1 MGNIYSDKQREQIS
15 IMALNKLLMVSS
27 KGRIQSYIS
36 DNDKEPMWDGHIYI
50 YKESG
55 SEKRDDF
62 LFRIPVQVKSKEV
75 KRFDNKFLSYPIDT
89 VCLKSYFNDNGII
102 YFVVEIK
109 VDDYGREETKVFYKI
124 LLPSDIKK
132 ILDNTSENQI
142 SKNVH
147 LNRILTIKSNFY
159 DVCFQFN
166 ELRKIQSIELIN
178 NPMPLE
184 KVQDKEIEIIMPN
197 GFNDL
202 LSGDFYSYCL
212 LDDNMKIPVEFPYK
226 FIECTI
232 SLKNTIDFNNK
243 SFTNCKK
250 HITNTGEV
258 YFTFGDG
265 IVFKKDKK
273 LTIKSSEDNVDERLK
288 TLEYILTILI
298 NKEKISYPQ
307 NEMRLISQLEEEK
320 HLLEDIINVCS
331 RFNINTNM
339 VRLRDFNEG
348 DFKVLNLLLNVKMK
362 GTMTGGQIEC
372 LIVDFLKYKISL
384 YKVTY
389 KDSVVFYDFYSNE
402 INLCIVGEYEDKK
415 VEFSRF
421 ALVDERFFICENSNI
436 KLIRDSIVPF
446 KEGYEEILSNYYN
459 KLILALIKAWDI
471 SHNKKIIDLIEYLME
486 LIKGHVGYDIETI
499 NKLQIKYRA
508 NNGLSHKDKEE
519 LYRIKFK
526 EEISN
531 DKVCAICILLEDYEG
546 FEERF
551 EKLLKEEQEN
561 FKKYPIYTL
570 YKKNIINEA

>member
-147 LNRILTIKSNFY
+147 LNRILTTKSNFY

-265 IVFKKDKK
+265 IVFKNDKK
-273 LTIKSSEDNVDERLK
+273 LTIKSSEDNVDEILK

-339 VRLRDFNEG
+339 VRLKDFNEG

-372 LIVDFLKYKISL
+372 LIVDFLKYKIAL

-389 KDSVVFYDFYSNE
+389 EDSVVFYDFYSNK
-402 INLCIVGEYEDKK
+402 INLGIVGEYEDKK

-436 KLIRDSIVPF
+436 KLIRDSILPF

-459 KLILALIKAWDI
+459 QLILALIKAWDI

-499 NKLQIKYRA
+499 NKLQIKYRV

-561 FKKYPIYTL
+561 FQKYPIYTL

>member
-1 MGNIYSDKQREQIS
+1 MGKIYSDKQREQIS
-15 IMALNKLLMVSS
+15 IMAVNKMLMISS

-62 LFRIPVQVKSKEV
+62 LFRIPVQIKSKEV
-75 KRFDNKFLSYPIDT
+75 KSFDNKFLSYPIDT

-109 VDDYGREETKVFYKI
+109 ADDYGYEETKIFYKV

-132 ILDNTSENQI
+132 ILDNTLENQI

-147 LNRILTIKSNFY
+147 LNSILTAKSNFY

-178 NPMPLE
+178 NPMPLD
-184 KVQDKEIEIIMPN
+184 KVKGKEIKIIMPN

-212 LDDNMKIPVEFPYK
+212 LEDSMKVPIEFPDK
-226 FIECTI
+226 FIEYTI
-232 SLKNTIDFNNK
+232 SLNNTIDFNNK

-250 HITNTGEV
+250 HITHTGDV

-265 IVFKKDKK
+265 IVFKDNKK
-273 LTIKSSEDNVDERLK
+273 LTIRPSKDNVNERLK

-298 NKEKISYPQ
+298 NKEKIVYPED
-307 NEMRLISQLEEEK
+307 EMKLINQLEEEK
-320 HLLEDIINVCS
+320 KLIENIIKVCS
-331 RFNINTNM
+331 RFNIDTNT
-339 VRLRDFNEG
+339 VRLK
-348 DFKVLNLLLNVKMK
+348 DFKEIDFRMLSILVNVEMD
-362 GTMTGGQIEC
+362 GTISEGKIEC
-372 LIVDFLKYKISL
+372 LIVDFLKYKIAL
-384 YKVTY
+384 YRVTY
-389 KDSVVFYDFYSNE
+389 EDRVIFYDFYSNK
-402 INLCIVGEYEDKK
+402 ISLCIIGEYEDKK

-421 ALVDERFFICENSNI
+421 ALVDERFFICENFDI
-436 KLIRDSIVPF
+436 EIVRDSIFPL
-446 KEGYEEILSNYYN
+446 KEGNEEILSHYYN
-459 KLILALIKAWDI
+459 QLMLVLIKSWDI
-471 SHNKKIIDLIEYLME
+471 VNNKKIIDLIEYLME

-499 NKLQIKYRA
+499 NKLQIKYRV
-508 NNGLSHKDKEE
+508 NNGLSYKEKEE

-526 EEISN
+526 EGISN
-531 DKVCAICILLEDYEG
+531 DKVCAICILLEDYED
-546 FEERF
+546 FKERF
-551 EKLLKEEQEN
+551 EELSKEEQES
-561 FKKYPIYTL
+561 FQKYPIYTL
-570 YKKNIINEA
+570 YKKNIINR

>member
-1 MGNIYSDKQREQIS
+1 MGDIYSDKQREQIS

-147 LNRILTIKSNFY
+147 LNRILTTKSNFY

-184 KVQDKEIEIIMPN
+184 KVQDKEIKIIMPN

-212 LDDNMKIPVEFPYK
+212 LDDNMKVPVEFPDK

-265 IVFKKDKK
+265 IVFKNDKK

-339 VRLRDFNEG
+339 VRLKDFNEG

-372 LIVDFLKYKISL
+372 LIVDFLKYKIAL

-389 KDSVVFYDFYSNE
+389 EDSVVFYDFYSNK

-436 KLIRDSIVPF
+436 KLIRDSIIPF

-459 KLILALIKAWDI
+459 QLILALIKAWDI

-499 NKLQIKYRA
+499 NKLQIKYRV

-561 FKKYPIYTL
+561 FQKYPIYTL

>member
-15 IMALNKLLMVSS
+15 IMAVNKLLMVSS

-75 KRFDNKFLSYPIDT
+75 KRFDNKFLSYPIDI

-102 YFVVEIK
+102 YFVVEVK
-109 VDDYGREETKVFYKI
+109 VDDYGREETKIFYKV

-132 ILDNTSENQI
+132 ILDNTLENQI
-142 SKNVH
+142 SKNIH
-147 LNRILTIKSNFY
+147 LNRILTTKSNFY

-184 KVQDKEIEIIMPN
+184 KVQDKEIKIIMPN

-202 LSGDFYSYCL
+202 LNGDFYSYCL
-212 LDDNMKIPVEFPYK
+212 LNDNMKVPVEFPDK

-232 SLKNTIDFNNK
+232 ALKNTIDFNNK

-250 HITNTGEV
+250 HITHTGEV

-273 LTIKSSEDNVDERLK
+273 LTIKPSEDNVNERLK

-320 HLLEDIINVCS
+320 RLLEDIINVCS

-339 VRLRDFNEG
+339 VRLKDFNEG

-372 LIVDFLKYKISL
+372 LIVDFLKYKIAL

-389 KDSVVFYDFYSNE
+389 EDSVVFYDFYSNK

-446 KEGYEEILSNYYN
+446 KEGDEEILSNYYN
-459 KLILALIKAWDI
+459 QLILALIKAWDI

-486 LIKGHVGYDIETI
+486 LIKGHLGYDIETI
-499 NKLQIKYRA
+499 NKLQIKYRV